1 MGSPAAAG
9 SREETTAM
17 VTVSVVVPF
26 LNADRYL
33 GEAIASVQA
42 QTWSDWEM
50 LLVDDGSTD
59 HSADIAAEAATA
71 DPRVRVLRRPPDAG
85 GSAAAARNLGIREA
99 RGEFVAFLDADD
111 VFEPDNLESRLH
123 GFEAHP
129 EVMVVYGPTRWW
141 HPGAEHRDWTEGM
154 RREAG
159 RVHQPPKLLNRV
171 VLLQLGHVP
180 CTCGVMVR
188 RRALELTGGFDEAF
202 HLYEDQTLWVKL
214 MLRFPVYVTSVVG
227 ARYRQHASSATA
239 RSEASG
245 VYVRTRPHQA
255 RVPFLAWVRDH
266 ARDAGLADDSVERAV
281 RLAFAPYGN
290 NKAMLAPKD
299 RLILTGIRLWK
310 WVRRS
315 MKRIMRS
322 A

>member
-1 MGSPAAAG
+1 
-9 SREETTAM
+9 
-17 VTVSVVVPF
+17 
-26 LNADRYL
+26 
-33 GEAIASVQA
+33 
-42 QTWSDWEM
+42 
-50 LLVDDGSTD
+50 
-59 HSADIAAEAATA
+59 
-71 DPRVRVLRRPPDAG
+71 
-85 GSAAAARNLGIREA
+85 
-99 RGEFVAFLDADD
+99 
-111 VFEPDNLESRLH
+111 
-123 GFEAHP
+123 
-129 EVMVVYGPTRWW
+129 
-141 HPGAEHRDWTEGM
+141 
-154 RREAG
+154 
-159 RVHQPPKLLNRV
+159 V

-227 ARYRQHASSATA
+227 ARYRQHANSATA
-239 RSEASG
+239 RSEARG

-290 NKAMLAPKD
+290 NKATLTLND
-299 RLILTGIRLWK
+299 RLVLTGLRLRK
-310 WVRRS
+310 RVGRS
-315 MKRIMRS
+315 MKRFVRS